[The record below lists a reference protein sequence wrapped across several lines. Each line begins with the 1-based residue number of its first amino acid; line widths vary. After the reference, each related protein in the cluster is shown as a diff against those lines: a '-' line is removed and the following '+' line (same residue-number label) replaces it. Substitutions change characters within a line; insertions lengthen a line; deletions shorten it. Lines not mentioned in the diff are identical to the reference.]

1 LTDRLPK
8 SNYEGESEVVSK
20 KPMHTSKQKTSASTN
35 ISLRGI
41 NLPALDRIVIKNNN
55 NKLPSIG
62 GIDSRKHNPDHRSL
76 EAMLRIDG
84 RGRNGPEIEREDRR
98 GADIKAELRKIYNL
112 RPSPKK
118 SAVRRRVE
126 LPRLH

>member
-1 LTDRLPK
+1 MEAVGH
-8 SNYEGESEVVSK
+8 NK
-20 KPMHTSKQKTSASTN
+20 KPHLSKPHKTSASTN

-55 NKLPSIG
+55 NKLPAIG
-62 GIDSRKHNPDHRSL
+62 GHDDRKYNPDHRSL
-76 EAMLRIDG
+76 EAMLRIEG
-84 RGRNGPEIEREDRR
+84 RSQGRSDYEREDRR
-98 GADIKAELRKIYNL
+98 NGDIKAELRKIYNL